1 MNASHTR
8 RMRNNC
14 DNSLL
19 NARIYTLLGLRMMSD
34 LSASHAKVVSISNWY
49 YCLGNKRTQI

>member
-34 LSASHAKVVSISNWY
+34 LSASHVP
-49 YCLGNKRTQI
+49 GT